1 MLAETYLQHNRA
13 EEGLVAVAEAME
25 LMKRTEDHM
34 WLAELARIEGE
45 LRCLQGAL
53 ASEAEGHFQRA
64 LMIARGQHARAFE
77 LRAATSLA
85 RLWAD

>member
-45 LRCLQGAL
+45 LPCAGCLGQRGGGSL
-53 ASEAEGHFQRA
+53 SASADDRA
-64 LMIARGQHARAFE
+64 RSAR
-77 LRAATSLA
+77 
-85 RLWAD
+85 